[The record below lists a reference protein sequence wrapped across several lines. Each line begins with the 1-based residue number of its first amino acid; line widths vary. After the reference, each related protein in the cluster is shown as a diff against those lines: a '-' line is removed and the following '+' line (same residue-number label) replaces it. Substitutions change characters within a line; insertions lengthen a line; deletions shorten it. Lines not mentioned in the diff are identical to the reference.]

1 MGCFQ
6 GNKLD
11 NERYWDEF
19 KGCLVNRK
27 TKGMGRGMGIELEIN
42 GVAFV
47 EIEESMQCRPT
58 ASCVAGRTVLP
69 KRAAFLERMENW
81 RRVVRGPAG
90 ASGESQ
96 YCAGWA
102 KLYVHLRTSEA
113 APAQDEIERRLAPLN
128 PLVGD
133 DVLDGW
139 LVEAAWRTLGD
150 YNEREALRCMYIY
163 QWPEE
168 HLRRRLRVRGRQI
181 PLVMAKAENKLQAV
195 LNSLGSLATIRSTT

>member
-1 MGCFQ
+1 
-6 GNKLD
+6 
-11 NERYWDEF
+11 
-19 KGCLVNRK
+19 
-27 TKGMGRGMGIELEIN
+27 MGREMGIELEID
-42 GVAFV
+42 GVAFMEV
-47 EIEESMQCRPT
+47 EDTIQSRPAAAFAT
-58 ASCVAGRTVLP
+58 TPAVLP
-69 KRAAFLERMENW
+69 KRMAFLQRMENW

-90 ASGESQ
+90 VSGESQ

-113 APAQDEIERRLAPLN
+113 APAQDEIERRLTPLN

-133 DVLDGW
+133 DILDGW

-168 HLRRRLRVRGRQI
+168 QLRRRLRVRGRQI
-181 PLVMAKAENKLQAV
+181 PLVMAKAENRLQAV
-195 LNSLGSLATIRSTT
+195 LNSLGSLATIRCTT